1 MSDVRVSVIIP
12 VYNGEAHVERAVDS
26 VLAQTFG
33 GYEVLIVD
41 DGSRDRSL
49 QVARACAA
57 RNPGRVRV
65 LQHPGGI
72 NRGVAAARN
81 LAAREARGEFLAFL
95 DADDAWLPDKLGRQ
109 VEFMDRHPALGL
121 SITRATI
128 VREGAGHQ
136 FIPGKQVLGDQ
147 PSPRPRT
154 VLIQVMSCQLNFI
167 FSTVM
172 VRTACFREAGGFI
185 EDLPYQS
192 EDRILV
198 CMVVARHGM
207 GRVAENLC
215 HYLAHGESYTAGVL
229 RRGLAGAIF
238 VDLQTRIIH
247 WLRRQ
252 QFDAWARYIA
262 WRVWPDALAWAA
274 TGSWR
279 PSVLARVA
287 ANTLSVVRLYPG
299 LLPRLPVHL
308 LRHSRVGPLL
318 GLKRRTGRRRPPE
331 ADADPAERAG

>member
-12 VYNGEAHVERAVDS
+12 VYNGEAHIERAVES
-26 VLAQTFG
+26 VRAQTFAA
-33 GYEVLIVD
+33 YEVLIVD

-49 QVARACAA
+49 EVARACAA
-57 RNPGRVRV
+57 RDPDRVRV
-65 LQHPGGI
+65 LQHPGGV

-81 LAAREARGEFLAFL
+81 LAARDARGEFLAFL
-95 DADDAWLPDKLGRQ
+95 DADDAWLPGKLEQQ
-109 VEFMDRHPALGL
+109 VAFLDRHPELGL

-128 VREGAGHQ
+128 VREGAGHR
-136 FIPGKQVLGDQ
+136 FIPGKEVLGDR
-147 PSPRPRT
+147 PASRPRT
-154 VLIQVMSCQLNFI
+154 VLIQVMSCQLNFV

-172 VRTACFREAGGFI
+172 VRTAHFREAGGFI

-207 GRVAENLC
+207 GRVPANLC

-229 RRGLAGAIF
+229 RKGLAGAIF
-238 VDLQTRIIH
+238 VDLETRIIL

-252 QFDAWARYIA
+252 QYDAWARHIA

-279 PSVLARVA
+279 PAVLARVA
-287 ANTLSVVRLYPG
+287 SNTLAVLRHYPC

-318 GLKRRTGRRRPPE
+318 GLKRRTGRRRPSE
-331 ADADPAERAG
+331 ADADAAE